1 LRGCA
6 RPSGRKYG
14 PWSVKSENSLAR
26 TSRGGII
33 TRWTP
38 IKNLTFS
45 ADLAWTHLDQKY
57 SGTVTPAATL
67 AVPAKPAATYDLKD
81 QDSIVLLL
89 RAQRNW

>member
-1 LRGCA
+1 
-6 RPSGRKYG
+6 
-14 PWSVKSENSLAR
+14 V
-26 TSRGGII
+26 TSCNPDFAIGQAGII

-38 IKNLTFS
+38 VKNLTFS

-57 SGTVTPAATL
+57 AGTVTPAALL
-67 AVPAKPAATYDLKD
+67 AAPAKPATTYELKD